1 MSSVLNTTIPP
12 TPPPKSYTYY
22 HAGPLF
28 TLADLHTN
36 TLLAS
41 TIATLSNAR
50 FTPVV
55 PQDLEQRDTHP
66 HSIRD
71 SDIRALL
78 NADLAL
84 FVFDGS
90 ELDSGT
96 VVEFVMAKMADLP
109 CVVLRTDFRGGG
121 DQDQDSTAEEEGGKA
136 DPWNLMCS
144 FWPRT
149 ERVLVD
155 SMGGYKAGLKG
166 VGDGVESQVG
176 GAAGGRVDS
185 RQLAR
190 MAGEVVLEETA
201 RRVVEAFEKV
211 LKTPP
216 VMPREV
222 REQVWTWLA
231 LCPGFRDGM
240 VEGNVND
247 MLTLCQEK
255 ASKGLL

>member
-1 MSSVLNTTIPP
+1 MSDSTNTPSR
-12 TPPPKSYTYY
+12 PKSYTYY

-41 TIATLSNAR
+41 AIARSSNQR
-50 FTPVV
+50 FIPVV

-78 NADLAL
+78 ASDLGL

-96 VVEFVMAKMADLP
+96 VVEFMMAKMADLP
-109 CVVLRTDFRGGG
+109 VVVLRTDFRGGG
-121 DQDQDSTAEEEGGKA
+121 DQDTTAGADGEGGKA

-155 SMGGYKAGLKG
+155 SMGGYKAGSKG
-166 VGDGVESQVG
+166 VEEEVAKLAGGG
-176 GAAGGRVDS
+176 GARRADQ
-185 RQLAR
+185 RQIAR
-190 MAGEVVLEETA
+190 MAGEVVLEDTA
-201 RRVVEAFEKV
+201 RRVVDAFEKV
-211 LKTPP
+211 LEQPP
-216 VMPREV
+216 IMPSEI

-231 LCPGFRDGM
+231 LFPGFRDGM
-240 VEGNVND
+240 VEGNVKD
-247 MLTLCQEK
+247 MLMLSREK
-255 ASKGLL
+255 AGKGLL